1 MCSQC
6 QRRHPVG
13 DCWGADMANAPSYIR
28 RRGNTPYGS
37 PRAQQPGTEQ
47 QQPPTFIPDRQQ
59 AAAAFA
65 GVPQLFSLEGMRP
78 ASLAY
83 GALPSADLLPPP
95 RPESYAD
102 YGRLGSY
109 APTGQH
115 RAMALELDG
124 RLSDYIVQ
132 EVSTAAAAGFDG
144 FDDAASCDSFA
155 TAFSSFSAEAVCLEE
170 CQGLSAA
177 SSCAVVLASV
187 AGNFPTASGGPP
199 SVLAVP
205 AGVGSVE
212 EERFERVFCWVGEHA
227 VLVDSGPAEVC
238 VASTHPRGQLVV
250 PGWSAAG
257 ELLSVWSSSWL
268 GMGSMAAFFTL
279 ELGGRVTVRALVSL
293 CVLFMYLV
301 RAGHMR
307 WVVAASVIWFALIMS
322 GDIGLN
328 PGQVTLAADPG
339 SRYVGGTMQARC
351 VILTGLGGR
360 KFHTLVL

>member
-1 MCSQC
+1 M
-6 QRRHPVG
+6 
-13 DCWGADMANAPSYIR
+13 
-28 RRGNTPYGS
+28 
-37 PRAQQPGTEQ
+37 
-47 QQPPTFIPDRQQ
+47 PDRQQ

-65 GVPQLFSLEGMRP
+65 GVPQLFSLEGMHP

-83 GALPSADLLPPP
+83 GALPSADLLPQP

-132 EVSTAAAAGFDG
+132 
-144 FDDAASCDSFA
+144 DDAASCDSFA
-155 TAFSSFSAEAVCLEE
+155 TAFSSFSAEAVCMEE

-187 AGNFPTASGGPP
+187 VGRFPTASGGPP

-205 AGVGSVE
+205 AAVGSVE

-227 VLVDSGPAEVC
+227 VLVDSGPAEVS
-238 VASTHPRGQLVV
+238 VASAHPCGQLVV
-250 PGWSAAG
+250 PGWSTAG
-257 ELLSVWSSSWL
+257 ELLPVWSSSWL
-268 GMGSMAAFFTL
+268 GMGSMAAFGFFTL
-279 ELGGRVTVRALVSL
+279 ELGGRVTVRVLLSL

-307 WVVAASVIWFALIMS
+307 WVAAASVIWFALIMS

-328 PGQVTLAADPG
+328 PGQVSLAAIP
-339 SRYVGGTMQARC
+339 V
-351 VILTGLGGR
+351 
-360 KFHTLVL
+360 